1 METDLALAVGHHLA
15 VFTLVGAIAAEFVL
29 LRPGLDGVAVGRL
42 ARLDAV
48 YGIAAVLIVAIG
60 VMRLYWG
67 AAGPDYY
74 FSNHAFWGKM
84 AAFAAVGLLSISP
97 TIAFSRWRKALRA
110 DPGFRPT
117 QGEIG
122 RQRRFLHA
130 ELGFL
135 ILIPIFAAMMAR
147 GYGA

>member
-1 METDLALAVGHHLA
+1 MDLDLVLAIGHHLA
-15 VFTLVGAIAAEFVL
+15 VLTLVGAMAAEFVL
-29 LRPGLDGVAVGRL
+29 LRPGLDGVAVRRL

-48 YGIAAVLIVAIG
+48 FGMAALLVVVVGI
-60 VMRLYWG
+60 MRLYWG

-74 FSNHAFWGKM
+74 LSNHAFWGKM

-97 TIAFSRWRKALRA
+97 TVAFSRWRKALGR
-110 DPGFRPT
+110 DPGFLPT
-117 QGEIG
+117 EGEVR

-130 ELGFL
+130 ELGIL

-147 GYGA
+147 GYGS

>member
-1 METDLALAVGHHLA
+1 MDADLALAIGHHLA

-29 LRPGLDGVAVGRL
+29 LRPGLNGVQLQRL

-48 YGIAAVLIVAIG
+48 YGGAAMLVVLVG

-84 AAFAAVGLLSISP
+84 AAFVAVGLLSIAP
-97 TIAFSRWRKALRA
+97 TIAFGRWRKALRA
-110 DPGFRPT
+110 DPGFRPSE
-117 QGEIG
+117 GEIR

-135 ILIPIFAAMMAR
+135 ILVPIFAAMMAR
-147 GYGA
+147 GYGS